1 MSYLCRERV
10 STAHCFFDYVTNYV
24 TPNDACI
31 LDVAKLFVN
40 NLSFTKKQSASPDLT
55 DAIVYVLY
63 FSETSTSSFF
73 IPSMASCGAAIWIL
87 LPKPKTQA

>member
-1 MSYLCRERV
+1 LHLQRGAALFLRSERQIMSYLCRERI

-40 NLSFTKKQSASPDLT
+40 NLLFTKNRAP
-55 DAIVYVLY
+55 VL
-63 FSETSTSSFF
+63 
-73 IPSMASCGAAIWIL
+73 I
-87 LPKPKTQA
+87 